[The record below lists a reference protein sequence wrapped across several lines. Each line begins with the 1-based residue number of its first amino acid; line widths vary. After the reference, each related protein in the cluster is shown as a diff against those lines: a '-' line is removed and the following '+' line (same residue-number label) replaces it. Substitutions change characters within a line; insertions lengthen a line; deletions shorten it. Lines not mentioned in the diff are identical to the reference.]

1 MSGCLMHAPYWGP
14 GLKPRHV
21 PWLGIELVS
30 DPLVRRLA
38 VNPLSHTSQGS
49 IAFSWNT
56 STGTKQSLFYEFEL
70 DMLLTPPAPTH
81 RVFILTEHYLSFF
94 NPLESL

>member
-1 MSGCLMHAPYWGP
+1 MCGCLLRAPYWGP

-38 VNPLSHTSQGS
+38 VNPLSHTSQGQ
-49 IAFSWNT
+49 F
-56 STGTKQSLFYEFEL
+56 FF
-70 DMLLTPPAPTH
+70 
-81 RVFILTEHYLSFF
+81 FF
-94 NPLESL
+94 NQMFAPCIFSLKVQTTTPLFP